1 MAQSALLPSLGNVLA
16 IAFAGTDL
24 LVHIVCDSPSGTPVK
39 LALEYPTFSRL
50 LRERADRSEAIKVL
64 SQFRG
69 KAQENAPSEMR
80 QWNLI
85 DVVGL
90 LGCGLRLKTH
100 TPTSETHLQCA
111 A

>member
-1 MAQSALLPSLGNVLA
+1 MAHSVLLPSLGNVLA

-24 LVHIVCDSPSGTPVK
+24 LVHIVCDSPSGNPVK
-39 LALEYPTFSRL
+39 VALEYPTFSRL

-64 SQFRG
+64 SHFRG
-69 KAQENAPSEMR
+69 LNREDAPSGMR
-80 QWNLI
+80 HWNLI

-90 LGCGLRLKTH
+90 LGCGLRLKTP